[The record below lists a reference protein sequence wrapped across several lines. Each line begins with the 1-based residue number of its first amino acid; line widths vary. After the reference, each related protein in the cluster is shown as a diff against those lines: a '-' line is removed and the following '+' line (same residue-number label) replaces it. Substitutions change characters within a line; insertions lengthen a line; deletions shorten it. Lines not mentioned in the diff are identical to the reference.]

1 MDKDLSWPGANP
13 VPQSIDCHF
22 QFFGS
27 LLAGLC
33 PAKYSGE
40 SQQ

>member
-13 VPQSIDCHF
+13 VPQSIDCHS

-27 LLAGLC
+27 LLV
-33 PAKYSGE
+33 PAE
-40 SQQ
+40 